1 MAVKLAIT
9 AEAKDTTSSG
19 AAASLEEEVSGGS
32 QKSRHLGPLM
42 GKVMDNP
49 LDSFF
54 FYTIIFGENGGTA
67 INGFMVAEASW
78 WR

>member
-1 MAVKLAIT
+1 MTTMAVKLAIT

-54 FYTIIFGENGGTA
+54 FKQ
-67 INGFMVAEASW
+67 
-78 WR
+78 

>member
-1 MAVKLAIT
+1 MTTMAVKLAIT

-32 QKSRHLGPLM
+32 QKSRHLGTLM
-42 GKVMDNP
+42 GKVMDNS

-54 FYTIIFGENGGTA
+54 FFLQE
-67 INGFMVAEASW
+67 FSEKMVAQ
-78 WR
+78 R